1 MADPNLGQV
10 AASVWSNVIGAK
22 PTDNIRGSLAL
33 FTLLGEDGFKE
44 QAGGGYTF
52 DFSLEYANNPSFQ
65 SVGEFD
71 TLDTTRY
78 DVFDVA
84 QFTWKINAGT
94 VVYSEL
100 ERLRAM
106 GGSQKF
112 DVIAEKLENG
122 KDSHI
127 ATMNVQLFGDGTG
140 NNSKDFDGLTK
151 LIPTSPL
158 TGTIG
163 GINRATFSWWRSQT
177 TAGTKTT
184 SAYDNLRSAMRS
196 TYNKCSK
203 GGTQETPTAAIMGR
217 ATLEGYEGT
226 LTANE
231 RYIMEPKMRGANG
244 GFDNA
249 ALQFKSST
257 CLYDEDCSPS
267 DSLYFFNPKNLKFV
281 YLQGGWMKMYPE
293 VDPANMLSNVHKVAT
308 FGNLGTNNSRRLGV
322 VYTIT

>member
-10 AASVWSNVIGAK
+10 AASVWTNVIGAK
-22 PTDNIRGSLAL
+22 PSDNIRGSLAL
-33 FTLLGEDGFKE
+33 FSLLGEEGFKE

-71 TLDTTRY
+71 VLDTTRY

-84 QFTWKINAGT
+84 QYSWKINAGT

-122 KDSHI
+122 KNSHM
-127 ATMNVQLFGDGTG
+127 AAMNVQLFGDGSG

-151 LIPTSPL
+151 LIPTAPT

-163 GINRATFSWWRSQT
+163 SINRATFSWWRSQT
-177 TAGTKTT
+177 VTGSGTAF
-184 SAYDNLRSAMRS
+184 SILRASMR
-196 TYNKCSK
+196 TIYNKCSK
-203 GGTQETPTAAIMGR
+203 GGTTEAPTAALMGR
-217 ATLEGYEGT
+217 TTLEGYEGT
-226 LTANE
+226 LTTNE
-231 RYIMEPKMRGANG
+231 RYIMETKMRGADG

-249 ALQFKSST
+249 ALQFKGAT
-257 CLYDEDCSPS
+257 CLYDEDCSPT
-267 DSLYFFNPKNLKFV
+267 DSIYFFNPKNLKFV

-322 VYTIT
+322 VYSCA